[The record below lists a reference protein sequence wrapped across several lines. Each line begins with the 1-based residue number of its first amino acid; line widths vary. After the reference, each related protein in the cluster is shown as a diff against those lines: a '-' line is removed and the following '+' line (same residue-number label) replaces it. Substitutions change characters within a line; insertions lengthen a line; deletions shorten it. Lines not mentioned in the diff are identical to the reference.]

1 MAQEDVVTGV
11 ICYLLLYIIII
22 NIVNIIISTIVNIII
37 STIAIPMNTQKTMM
51 RVLRR
56 SPKIKHFHGA
66 NILLCSEAQ
75 VIERILF

>member
-11 ICYLLLYIIII
+11 ILLFATQHHHQQHRQHHHQHYCYPYKYTE
-22 NIVNIIISTIVNIII
+22 NYDES
-37 STIAIPMNTQKTMM
+37 K
-51 RVLRR
+51 RR